1 MAPQSAGRRGRAHGA
16 PKFQKFRESSCD
28 CSDCRKAC
36 TQSPGWF
43 LPRQVEDLARAM
55 DLSVEELFRRHLAV
69 GVTAMPDGS
78 QRHGV
83 MPHKLRDGKK
93 PGAVWTLAELAQ
105 PGRCTFF
112 DRGRC
117 TIYQHRPFEC
127 SRMIHHAA
135 DKAVQLRHHIVQY
148 VGRQGA
154 EARTRSGRGRG
165 CSGRRPRRKRRGPAR
180 AEPRGEVAGRCARAC
195 GRRSLRPARLP
206 RRSPLHRPLRVRPG
220 PHPASS

>member
-1 MAPQSAGRRGRAHGA
+1 MAKPPFRRRSGA
-16 PKFQKFRESSCD
+16 PKFNESSCD

-43 LPRQVEDLARAM
+43 LPRQVEALARAM
-55 DLSVEELFRRHLAV
+55 ELTVEDLFDRHLAV

-117 TIYQHRPFEC
+117 TIYEHRPFEC
-127 SRMIHHAA
+127 SRMIHDAA
-135 DKAVQLRHHIVQY
+135 DRAIALRHYIVRY
-148 VGRQGA
+148 WDDRELKPYAKWTGKRLFGSGPVAGEGKGPRAGGA
-154 EARTRSGRGRG
+154 PRS
-165 CSGRRPRRKRRGPAR
+165 
-180 AEPRGEVAGRCARAC
+180 EPRKK
-195 GRRSLRPARLP
+195 P
-206 RRSPLHRPLRVRPG
+206 R
-220 PHPASS
+220 

>member
-1 MAPQSAGRRGRAHGA
+1 MAKPPYRRRSGG
-16 PKFQKFRESSCD
+16 PKFAESSCD

-43 LPRQVEDLARAM
+43 LPSQVEDLARSM
-55 DLSVEELFRRHLAV
+55 DLTVEDLFRRHLAV

-93 PGAVWTLAELAQ
+93 PGSVWTLAELAQ
-105 PGRCTFF
+105 PGRCAFF

-117 TIYQHRPFEC
+117 TIYEHRPFEC

-135 DKAVQLRHHIVQY
+135 DRAVQLRHHIVRSWDDRALKPYAKWTGQ
-148 VGRQGA
+148 RLFGA
-154 EARTRSGRGRG
+154 PPAPKEKGPRTGGAPNRN
-165 CSGRRPRRKRRGPAR
+165 RRKAR
-180 AEPRGEVAGRCARAC
+180 
-195 GRRSLRPARLP
+195 
-206 RRSPLHRPLRVRPG
+206 
-220 PHPASS
+220 